1 MSPASAVI
9 SFVVYHVSCV
19 QFSRIVLL
27 FFSTGREERKKGRKE
42 GRRKEGLESLS
53 LFLVPL
59 TGLVCVGRVG
69 GCRCPYQGHVSIPRN
84 NEDFNAVAREDVPGM
99 RSA

>member
-1 MSPASAVI
+1 MATSELYSL
-9 SFVVYHVSCV
+9 VVLYACFFARVND
-19 QFSRIVLL
+19 IV
-27 FFSTGREERKKGRKE
+27 GGYRGEGQKEERRKA
-42 GRRKEGLESLS
+42 LNLS
-53 LFLVPL
+53 LVPS

-84 NEDFNAVAREDVPGM
+84 NEDFDAVAREDVPGM